1 MSNKRFHT
9 SNCLALTLTAGLT
22 YFIPLWY
29 LWSSRTFPA
38 WCYFFSCNH
47 FEKMLLKKIQN
58 WGNSVLLASRRSS
71 IRNGKVTPM
80 ATKSHYIFLQ
90 KKQSN
95 KNKLM
100 EHFILGRHFQSLM
113 THLKHKFI
121 FFGTGLYFSVAFLW
135 IKENLI
141 HQHMYNT
148 FLSVDFMV
156 LKDCRGSAQY
166 SLPEEEQC
174 VHGCRAQRRGGE
186 TCNEFNLI

>member
-1 MSNKRFHT
+1 
-9 SNCLALTLTAGLT
+9 
-22 YFIPLWY
+22 
-29 LWSSRTFPA
+29 
-38 WCYFFSCNH
+38 
-47 FEKMLLKKIQN
+47 MLLKKIQN

-71 IRNGKVTPM
+71 VRNGKVRPM
-80 ATKSHYIFLQ
+80 AKKSHYIFLQ

-113 THLKHKFI
+113 THLKHGL
-121 FFGTGLYFSVAFLW
+121 FFGTGLYFLVAYLW
-135 IKENLI
+135 IKENLL

-156 LKDCRGSAQY
+156 LKDCKGSAQY

-174 VHGCRAQRRGGE
+174 GCRAQGGGRYV
-186 TCNEFNLI
+186 TNWIEFNILHFFVDSTGQIDDKKGQHRYIVL

>member
-71 IRNGKVTPM
+71 VRNGKVRPM
-80 ATKSHYIFLQ
+80 AKKSHYIFLQ

-113 THLKHKFI
+113 THLKHRL
-121 FFGTGLYFSVAFLW
+121 FFLDRPLFFSCFFMNKRESTSSTHVQHLPLRGLYGAKRL
-135 IKENLI
+135 
-141 HQHMYNT
+141 
-148 FLSVDFMV
+148 
-156 LKDCRGSAQY
+156 
-166 SLPEEEQC
+166 
-174 VHGCRAQRRGGE
+174 
-186 TCNEFNLI
+186 